1 MRAFT
6 FLSTLLLSTALA
18 LPALAGTAP
27 LLGGWETGVMKT
39 QEGKFAYCMTQ
50 GRFAGDV
57 KIIVALT
64 AGGDINLGV
73 EQQGGKFPVGGE
85 KPVKVSVDNL
95 PPFMFTARAIKPTM
109 MVINAGRDPSLL
121 DAMAKGNTF
130 KIDGQ
135 GFMLKGSGE
144 AVATLRE
151 CVAVSSQG
159 ADMVA
164 QAEPPKVA
172 APAPAPAPAA
182 PPVEVAAPGRRSPI
196 ELPPSLRAA
205 EEAKAAA
212 AKPAE
217 VVEAKPV
224 EVKPAVVEAPKAV
237 VEAPKPVVAEAAKPV
252 EVAAAKPEIVAPAP
266 IAPAPAAPA
275 PEAAKPAPV
284 APVVAAPVTTTA
296 APAPSL
302 APELI
307 PPAAAVVAP
316 APAAVLG
323 SSSVVQTLPNGI
335 KPLPAPL
342 LKLLSDAKLP
352 ELKPALAASGQA
364 FAWQSRDMKGYV
376 TEQRVE
382 ANSPITLL
390 AARYGSQQKDSCAD
404 HFALKLGQEK
414 MVGALKVLT
423 GNIVCHAKGQ
433 SLYMTQVYTLSE
445 TGVFTVIN
453 HTIDR
458 GRRASPDKAQAGVLA
473 ALAGQ

>member
-1 MRAFT
+1 M
-6 FLSTLLLSTALA
+6 
-18 LPALAGTAP
+18 
-27 LLGGWETGVMKT
+27 
-39 QEGKFAYCMTQ
+39 
-50 GRFAGDV
+50 
-57 KIIVALT
+57 
-64 AGGDINLGV
+64 
-73 EQQGGKFPVGGE
+73 
-85 KPVKVSVDNL
+85 
-95 PPFMFTARAIKPTM
+95 
-109 MVINAGRDPSLL
+109 
-121 DAMAKGNTF
+121 
-130 KIDGQ
+130 
-135 GFMLKGSGE
+135 
-144 AVATLRE
+144 
-151 CVAVSSQG
+151 
-159 ADMVA
+159 
-164 QAEPPKVA
+164 
-172 APAPAPAPAA
+172 
-182 PPVEVAAPGRRSPI
+182 
-196 ELPPSLRAA
+196 
-205 EEAKAAA
+205 
-212 AKPAE
+212 
-217 VVEAKPV
+217 
-224 EVKPAVVEAPKAV
+224 
-237 VEAPKPVVAEAAKPV
+237 AEAAKPV

-266 IAPAPAAPA
+266 VAPAPAAPA
-275 PEAAKPAPV
+275 PEAAKPAPA

-423 GNIVCHAKGQ
+423 GNIVCHAGAQ
-433 SLYMTQVYTLSE
+433 SLYMTPGLYLKRNR
-445 TGVFTVIN
+445 GV
-453 HTIDR
+453 HR
-458 GRRASPDKAQAGVLA
+458 HQSHHRPRPPRAPDKAQAGVLA
-473 ALAGQ
+473 ALAGAVRKTSDQEKPSPATSGEGFLCAVPNAASPLLHPSSPSLLVE